1 MRYTLKSTVAREPD
15 VGDVRRFELNEGG
28 EMTAFIGVVVGVDQS
43 SVKVRRCY
51 KEDQGNGRYQMKDVG
66 MTGLEYAMFID
77 DEDRI
82 LEMRT
87 VGRRYGCLSKRDM
100 RNIRK

>member
-1 MRYTLKSTVAREPD
+1 MRYVSKSIETREPE

-28 EMTAFIGVVVGVDQS
+28 EMTAFIGVIVNVDPS
-43 SVKVRRCY
+43 FVTVRRCY
-51 KEDQGNGRYQMKDVG
+51 KEDRGNGRYQMKDVG

-77 DEDRI
+77 DKDRT
-82 LEMRT
+82 LERRT
-87 VGRRYGCLSKRDM
+87 AGRRYGCLSKRDM